1 MPERDIFFVNLRK
14 NVAKSGKKSYNKKWK
29 ICADFEG
36 PMSTDIYLIRHG
48 EAEGNLY
55 RRALGITESRLTA
68 QGVRQAE
75 AAKERFGTVKIDKA

>member
-1 MPERDIFFVNLRK
+1 
-14 NVAKSGKKSYNKKWK
+14 
-29 ICADFEG
+29 
-36 PMSTDIYLIRHG
+36 MSTDIYLIRHG